1 MLEDR
6 SQSSAVA
13 ALFTNISRF
22 YPKKI
27 FLEKGLLSNLIYN
40 MARIIKFEKNDCAPC
55 AQVSAY
61 LDNKGISYE
70 TINPFDEPELAVK
83 FKVRTVPTVIVL
95 DGEEIKHR
103 IIGFKPEELEVAV
116 TQ

>member
-1 MLEDR
+1 
-6 SQSSAVA
+6 
-13 ALFTNISRF
+13 
-22 YPKKI
+22 
-27 FLEKGLLSNLIYN
+27 

-61 LDNKGISYE
+61 LDSKGIAYE

-95 DGEEIKHR
+95 ENDEIKNR
-103 IIGFKPEELEVAV
+103 IIGFNPSELDQIAL
-116 TQ
+116 

>member
-1 MLEDR
+1 
-6 SQSSAVA
+6 
-13 ALFTNISRF
+13 
-22 YPKKI
+22 
-27 FLEKGLLSNLIYN
+27 

-61 LDNKGISYE
+61 LDSKGIAYE

-95 DGEEIKHR
+95 ENDEIKNR
-103 IIGFKPEELEVAV
+103 IIGFNPAELDQIAL
-116 TQ
+116 